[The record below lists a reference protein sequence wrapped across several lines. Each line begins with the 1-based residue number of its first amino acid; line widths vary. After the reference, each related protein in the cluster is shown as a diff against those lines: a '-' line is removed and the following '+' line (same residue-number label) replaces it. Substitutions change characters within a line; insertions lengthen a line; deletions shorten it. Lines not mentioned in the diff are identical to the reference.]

1 MDIERLKRKR
11 QKNVQEQN
19 QLSKERLRN
28 EAIYYR
34 QHLEAVPSALVR
46 YAEQQ
51 GIDWGRTIIFG
62 LGINE
67 PGTSTVF
74 GRLVTQDQKFIEFD
88 MDLTDDFQHITDL
101 YQWQDITSEQ
111 NFSLHNRGTGIGK
124 GALALAVQAELN
136 GDHF

>member
-19 QLSKERLRN
+19 RLSKERLRS

-34 QHLEAVPSALVR
+34 QHPESVPDALVR

-51 GIDWGRTIIFG
+51 DIDWGRSIIFN

-67 PGTSTVF
+67 PGDSTVF
-74 GRLVTQDQKFIEFD
+74 GQLLTQDQAFIEFD
-88 MDLTDDFQHITDL
+88 MDLTDDFQHITHL
-101 YQWQDITSEQ
+101 YQWQDITAEQ
-111 NFSLHNRGTGIGK
+111 NLSHHNRGTGIGN
-124 GALALAVQAELN
+124 GALALAVLAELN
-136 GDHF
+136 SDQP